1 MQHFCPKCVQKE
13 HIKASIGNGC
23 AASRAYLC
31 TRIQPTNDMQKRTI
45 AALLV
50 SATAAYAWAGLTL
63 SECREAARRN
73 YPAIRQYRLTE
84 QSREYT
90 LSNAMKGW
98 LPQIKAT
105 ASAATFTDFADLP
118 PQSSAITG
126 TIGNSFYGAT
136 LQVTQ
141 PLYDGGAISARRNSV
156 RLESEVGMRQLD
168 VSLFAVRERTDRL
181 FFGVLAADERLA
193 QNRLLQ
199 HDLGISLGTI
209 ESLMRHGM
217 ASQSDKDAVE
227 VELLKVR
234 QQEFMLKE
242 QRRAYL
248 RMLATFTGKPLD
260 DSTELELPAEPEAGT
275 GGVNRPELLLFQA
288 QSRLNDSR
296 RKVLDSQLRPQLGLF
311 GMATYHNKLT
321 NMMNNANLAAG
332 ITLKWNVGALYTRRN
347 DLHDI
352 GLQQQNIDV
361 RRATFL
367 LDTSLKSQQS
377 DGIISGLRSQIA
389 LDDDIIALRNGIKA
403 TIEKKVNNGTETVS
417 ELLRTIN
424 AVAEARQAKALHQLQ
439 LLQEQYNRQLIT
451 GD

>member
-248 RMLATFTGKPLD
+248 RMLATFTGKLLD
-260 DSTELELPAEPEAGT
+260 DSTELELPAEPEADT

-403 TIEKKVNNGTETVS
+403 TTEKKVNNGTETVS

-451 GD
+451 GN